1 MIIPEATFEEK
12 RADPMSEAHRPIT
25 RRIAGVTVPLF
36 SLRSARSWGIGEIG
50 DLADFGRFARETGL
64 RLVQILPLG
73 EISGGETSPYSALS
87 AFGIDPMFL
96 SMTLVPDLA
105 GDAGEFD
112 EAFALLL
119 ERAKASATVDY
130 QAVRALKREALRR
143 AFRRFRDHEIANDTA
158 RAQDL
163 AAFRTAHRDWL
174 DDYALF
180 RALKDTHGGSAWWD
194 WSEALQRREPAALAE
209 ARERL
214 ADGVLAHVYTQWL
227 AHAQW
232 ASARRSLAEIEVE
245 IMGDLPFMVGR
256 DSSDVWAHQEEFRN
270 ECSVGCPPDAFSEE
284 GQEWGL
290 PPYGWERMRANG
302 YAWLNRRARYTASL
316 YDRFRID
323 HLVGFYRT
331 YMRPVAGL
339 RDEKGR
345 LTQGFFD
352 PAEEP
357 AQLAHGE
364 RVIGAMLEGAK
375 SANAQL
381 IAEDLG
387 VIPPFVR
394 RSLEALGVPGYKVLI
409 WEKDGPVFRD
419 PAHFPALSLACF
431 GTHDTFPVAAWWEAL
446 PHEEREAV
454 KKLPL
459 LAPHAS
465 ELGAAFTP
473 EVHRALV
480 AQICASGSA
489 LVLFLL
495 QDVLGTRDRI
505 NTPGTIGSANWTY
518 RLPATVE
525 ELARDPH
532 VAAATAMV
540 RQRIEQSGRGA

>member
-1 MIIPEATFEEK
+1 
-12 RADPMSEAHRPIT
+12 MSEAHSSKP

-50 DLADFGRFARETGL
+50 DLPDFAAFARGAGL

-96 SMTLVPDLA
+96 SMAGLADLEGESA
-105 GDAGEFD
+105 GLGAAG
-112 EAFALLL
+112 ALLL
-119 ERAKASATVDY
+119 ARARASATVDY
-130 QAVRALKREALRR
+130 EAVRALKREALGR
-143 AFRRFRDHEIANDTA
+143 AFRRFRDVELANDTPRA
-158 RAQDL
+158 REL
-163 AAFRTAHRDWL
+163 AAFRAAHRAWL

-180 RALKDTHGGSAWWD
+180 RALKDAHGGSAWWD
-194 WSEALQRREPAALAE
+194 WSVPLQRRDPAALAE
-209 ARERL
+209 ASARL

-232 ASARRSLAEIEVE
+232 AEARAHLASIGVE

-290 PPYGWERMRANG
+290 PPYHWERMRANG
-302 YAWLNRRARYTASL
+302 YAWLHRRARYTASL

-339 RDEKGR
+339 RDAKGR
-345 LTQGFFD
+345 LAKGFFD
-352 PAEEP
+352 PAAEP
-357 AQLAHGE
+357 DQLAHGE
-364 RVIGAMLEGAK
+364 RVIGAMLEGARDDG
-375 SANAQL
+375 AQL

-387 VIPPFVR
+387 VIPDFVR
-394 RSLEALGVPGYKVLI
+394 RSLTALGVPGYKVLI
-409 WEKDGPVFRD
+409 WEKDGLVFRD
-419 PAHFPALSLACF
+419 PAKFPAISLACF
-431 GTHDTFPVAAWWEAL
+431 GTHDTDPVAVWWEAL
-446 PHEEREAV
+446 PEDERAAV

-459 LAPHAS
+459 LAPHAR

-473 EVHRALV
+473 AVHRALV
-480 AQICASGSA
+480 TQICAAGSE
-489 LVLFLL
+489 LVLLLL

-505 NTPGTIGSANWTY
+505 NTPGTTTAANWTY
-518 RLPATVE
+518 RLPAPVAD
-525 ELARDPH
+525 LARDPR
-532 VAAATAMV
+532 VLAAMTMV
-540 RQRIEQSGRGA
+540 RERLDHSGRS

>member
-1 MIIPEATFEEK
+1 
-12 RADPMSEAHRPIT
+12 MSDAQRPIT

-50 DLADFGRFARETGL
+50 DLLDFGRFAREAGL

-96 SMTLVPDLA
+96 SMALVPDLA
-105 GDAGEFD
+105 GHVEELGE
-112 EAFALLL
+112 AAVLLL
-119 ERAKASATVDY
+119 ARAQASATIDY

-143 AFRRFRDHEIANDTA
+143 AFRRFRDHEISNDTE
-158 RAQDL
+158 RAKEL
-163 AAFRTAHRDWL
+163 AAFRTAHGDWL

-180 RALKDTHGGSAWWD
+180 RALKDAHGGSAWWD
-194 WSEALQRREPAALAE
+194 WSEALQRREPAALTE

-227 AHAQW
+227 AHTQW
-232 ASARRSLAEIEVE
+232 ASARRSLAEIGVE

-256 DSSDVWAHQEEFRN
+256 DSADVWAHQEEFRN
-270 ECSVGCPPDAFSEE
+270 ECSVGCPPDAFSED

-290 PPYGWERMRANG
+290 PPYGWDRMRANA
-302 YAWLNRRARYTASL
+302 YTWLHRRARYTASL

-331 YMRPVAGL
+331 YMRPVATL
-339 RDEKGR
+339 RDAKGR
-345 LTQGFFD
+345 LTKGFFD

-364 RVIGAMLEGAK
+364 RVISAMLEGAR
-375 SANAQL
+375 SDGAQL

-387 VIPPFVR
+387 VIPDFVR
-394 RSLEALGVPGYKVLI
+394 RSLATLGVPGYKVLI

-419 PAHFPALSLACF
+419 PAKFPAVSLACF
-431 GTHDTFPVAAWWEAL
+431 GTHDTDPVAVWWEAL
-446 PHEEREAV
+446 PLEEREAA

-459 LAPHAS
+459 LAPLAA
-465 ELGAAFTP
+465 ELGEAFTP
-473 EVHRALV
+473 EVHRALI
-480 AQICASGSA
+480 AQICAAGSE
-489 LVLFLL
+489 LVLLLL

-518 RLPATVE
+518 RLPAPVE
-525 ELARDPH
+525 ELARDPR
-532 VAAATAMV
+532 VAAATTMV
-540 RQRIEQSGRGA
+540 RQRLEQSGRS